1 MSTETNVSAQQSFD
15 EAVNKGDFDA
25 VETLVAPDSVDH
37 DPAPGQEP
45 GPAGYRCLFGEM
57 RSDIGRHLTSTTQPG
72 SPAAARRAQ
81 WGESGATVL
90 R

>member
-1 MSTETNVSAQQSFD
+1 MSTETHVSAQQSFD

-45 GPAGYRCLFGEM
+45 GPA
-57 RSDIGRHLTSTTQPG
+57 PG
-72 SPAAARRAQ
+72 SVGRQRGHRPQVAAPA
-81 WGESGATVL
+81 T
-90 R
+90 